1 MNAHTLSPMSES
13 ERQRALDQLR
23 LVGSLPEE
31 SYDHIVRVASA
42 LCDAP
47 IALISLLDREQQW
60 FKAKIG
66 VDAAHT
72 ERNMAVC
79 DHAIRRPQELMEVR
93 DVDLDERF
101 VDNPILKEV
110 GARFYA
116 GMPLVT
122 QEGAAIGTVCV
133 LDHLPRQLNA
143 FQRQGLESLARLTMS
158 LIEARAKERT
168 HEVVAIVEQAI
179 APQVSP
185 AKADLVEPP
194 PYHVIIL
201 EIQGLA
207 EVIQRMGPRTLER
220 ELIKLDQDV
229 EACLDLTGGDNVSR
243 VSGAG
248 EFVVVLQGDLVQG
261 RLNALEGVAQAA
273 TSRLGTP
280 VLMGTAASAGNESAG
295 EVFLRADRALS
306 AQKDQQAKAA

>member
-79 DHAIRRPQELMEVR
+79 DHAIRRPQELMEVQ

-101 VDNPILKEV
+101 MDNPILKEV

-143 FQRQGLESLARLTMS
+143 LQRQGLESLARLTMS

-179 APQVSP
+179 APQASP
-185 AKADLVEPP
+185 AKADLAEPL

-207 EVIQRMGPRTLER
+207 EVSQRMGPRTLER

-229 EACLDLTGGDNVSR
+229 EACLDLIGGDNVSR

-273 TSRLGTP
+273 TSRLGNP

-295 EVFLRADRALS
+295 EVFLRADLALS
-306 AQKDQQAKAA
+306 AQKDRPALVA

>member
-60 FKAKIG
+60 FKTKIG

-79 DHAIRRPQELMEVR
+79 DHAIRRPQELMEVQ

-101 VDNPILKEV
+101 MDNPILKEV

-143 FQRQGLESLARLTMS
+143 LQRQGLESLARLTMS

-179 APQVSP
+179 APQASP
-185 AKADLVEPP
+185 AKADLAEPL

-207 EVIQRMGPRTLER
+207 EVSQRMGPRTLER

-273 TSRLGTP
+273 SSRLGNP

-295 EVFLRADRALS
+295 EVFLRADLALS